1 MSNIQQKHS
10 NCKLEASDLNKFAN
24 LKGDGHRI
32 RKKNKYRQNKQRIKT
47 KSSVEKIA
55 IQGLCL
61 LGSPSINFHKS
72 AFFEN
77 APQKR
82 LKRQF
87 SEIEYSKDLETIQN
101 GFTKC
106 KKIIVELENHI
117 GKNGEMRIKTPKNS
131 VNFACPTTYPFAL
144 VSSNYILN
152 NKKFKKVMITN
163 I

>member
-1 MSNIQQKHS
+1 MSNIQIQYT
-10 NCKLEASDLNKFAN
+10 NILFEANDLNQFENSKFGN
-24 LKGDGHRI
+24 RE
-32 RKKNKYRQNKQRIKT
+32 RRNTKKYQQTKKRIKT

-61 LGSPSINFHKS
+61 LGSSLINFHNS
-72 AFFEN
+72 AFFEEV
-77 APQKR
+77 PQKR

-87 SEIEYSKDLETIQN
+87 SEIGYSKDMETTQN

-106 KKIIVELENHI
+106 KKIVVELENHI

-131 VNFACPTTYPFAL
+131 LNYACPTTYPFAS